1 MKSYKNSISGIKDEI
16 ATLNKHLEIVK
27 KHPPTKLYLLY
38 GDTILLPHRY
48 NLCLERWRNKII
60 FTVIASEDW
69 NVPCIHTMLLG
80 QFMGTS
86 RTKLVPIN
94 IKNLALYVHL
104 KNKTPVFEKI
114 IKTGKL
120 PRR

>member
-1 MKSYKNSISGIKDEI
+1 MKSYKDSISGIKNEI
-16 ATLNKHLEIVK
+16 ATLNKQLEIIRK
-27 KHPPTKLYLLY
+27 YPPTKLYLLY
-38 GDTILLPHRY
+38 GVTILFPRQY
-48 NLCLERWRNKII
+48 VLCLERWRNKII
-60 FTVIASEDW
+60 FNVIASDDW
-69 NVPCIHTMLLG
+69 DVPCTHTMLLG

-94 IKNLALYVHL
+94 IKDLSLYIHL

-120 PRR
+120 LRR